1 MTFLT
6 FEPQDDE
13 WDQFAFFGI
22 KPVRYKSTSSDNFYW
37 LVREVDLERLPFY
50 KFWKESAFG
59 STCMVDEQNLGK
71 SLVYVHDWENFCKLF
86 IKTGKHRFD
95 QHSD

>member
-71 SLVYVHDWENFCKLF
+71 SLVYVSYSHLWCMRKKEGGVSC
-86 IKTGKHRFD
+86 
-95 QHSD
+95 